1 MRQPT
6 LRRSTWARNT
16 PKMYEYYI
24 PSIALIYNGGEPC
37 YGEAMESEK
46 WKIEMKK
53 EIDALEKNKTRTW

>member
-37 YGEAMESEK
+37 YQGK
-46 WKIEMKK
+46 PWKVINGK
-53 EIDALEKNKTRTW
+53 